1 MCPLPIGAHTAGC
14 CSGIHSG
21 NSGFGTGPWGSSCG
35 GFPFA
40 PLVQG
45 RRSDGLRAAA
55 AAGGGTVAAAAGGGT
70 VADRNAPRGWLAG
83 TAQRSLEAGGIAH
96 CSTGEFDLEWRQ
108 LPERASQLQRPGG
121 LLVLLFPLPPFSRPQ
136 LEVFRLRFS
145 QNVVQGSAVE
155 VHLAKKVVRP
165 LSVLVVH
172 FQPHAHVIPRDAG
185 EVKLGAEHLVVGWV

>member
-55 AAGGGTVAAAAGGGT
+55 AAGGGTVA
-70 VADRNAPRGWLAG
+70 DRNAPRGWLAG

-96 CSTGEFDLEWRQ
+96 CSLAAAVAVAASTAGVAGSS
-108 LPERASQLQRPGG
+108 LPG
-121 LLVLLFPLPPFSRPQ
+121 
-136 LEVFRLRFS
+136 RLR
-145 QNVVQGSAVE
+145 
-155 VHLAKKVVRP
+155 RP
-165 LSVLVVH
+165 
-172 FQPHAHVIPRDAG
+172 
-185 EVKLGAEHLVVGWV
+185 

>member
-96 CSTGEFDLEWRQ
+96 CSLAAAVAVAASTAGVAGSS
-108 LPERASQLQRPGG
+108 LPG
-121 LLVLLFPLPPFSRPQ
+121 
-136 LEVFRLRFS
+136 RLR
-145 QNVVQGSAVE
+145 
-155 VHLAKKVVRP
+155 RP
-165 LSVLVVH
+165 
-172 FQPHAHVIPRDAG
+172 
-185 EVKLGAEHLVVGWV
+185 